1 MAWIFAAKVCHS
13 SGLKLSVSLS
23 GVDALDERSPLVPG
37 EHQDRSLWVLGV
49 TDGSAVGQVGYL
61 HAVAAGSVAVGAL
74 APRGTV
80 RVHAHGAPPRFYA
93 KSSALR
99 ARRRLE
105 SSGDSAMARKW
116 SNISL

>member
-1 MAWIFAAKVCHS
+1 RNLPAF
-13 SGLKLSVSLS
+13 
-23 GVDALDERSPLVPG
+23 DALDERTPRVAG
-37 EHQDRSLWVLGV
+37 EYEGRSLTVLGV
-49 TDGSAVGQVGYL
+49 TDGPAVGQVGYL

-80 RVHAHGAPPRFYA
+80 QVHVHGAPPWFYA

-105 SSGDSAMARKW
+105 SSGDRAMARRW
-116 SNISL
+116 SNMSL